1 MPCSY
6 TNPNRHNDTNRIGVK
21 VKLLNKT
28 NQILHNCYL
37 PLSSCPSPRLCSQM
51 DELKFLPT
59 RVRRAATPS
68 GEAGAVGGGGGGRSV
83 SPCVLGVPPAK
94 FPWVQKT
101 LWVARD
107 EEISGFIAPV
117 LGTLARR
124 RTHPCPHQYLNQS
137 KQYSGG
143 TKPQL
148 RLERA

>member
-68 GEAGAVGGGGGGRSV
+68 GEAGAVGGGQWAECESLCPRCS
-83 SPCVLGVPPAK
+83 SSQISLGPK
-94 FPWVQKT
+94 DT
-101 LWVARD
+101 M
-107 EEISGFIAPV
+107 
-117 LGTLARR
+117 
-124 RTHPCPHQYLNQS
+124 
-137 KQYSGG
+137 GG
-143 TKPQL
+143 T
-148 RLERA
+148 